1 MIQLTVKGKPSHVR
15 HLANDPEYLFAMEF
29 HDLTKQ
35 TTRIG
40 KENVAVKVT
49 TLIRP
54 EQWKQLLQMI
64 ADGGDTLSDAN
75 EIMMEG
81 KMDHLP
87 EEVYTFAPRRIM
99 YRSHSQ
105 QKQEE
110 KELEIHGKKDKGN
123 ALKIKSTVSKRV
135 EQLHTKYDGVCQKC
149 GQRCDKQVVA
159 IKKIQSKMG
168 IICPDCKNETTFVIR
183 DVKNQLQQDLIQ
195 RNLFSTKQEILSYF
209 QQFCSQFVLVSHRE
223 MDRMYWSWDKTT
235 ICRTVHVSQEGMVYK
250 VQLQQGR
257 GILPAKPNSQVTI
270 EGMLFQVHHSSTEMR
285 MDRIRALSDVQKTS
299 IREEEIQKQ
308 IRHYENKQTFSEKI
322 IVKRKENS
330 KRYEVLAGYA
340 PYQAAKKIKPRHIYV
355 TIVDVFK

>member
-15 HLANDPEYLFAMEF
+15 HLANDPEYLFAIEF
-29 HDLTKQ
+29 HDFTKQ

-40 KENVAVKVT
+40 KEIRAVKVT

-54 EQWKQLLQMI
+54 EQWAQLLQMI
-64 ADGGDTLSDAN
+64 SEGGDTLADAN

-81 KMDHLP
+81 KIDHTP
-87 EEVYTFAPRRIM
+87 KEVYTFAPLHIM
-99 YRSHSQ
+99 YRSLSQ

-110 KELEIHGKKDKGN
+110 KDKTN
-123 ALKIKSTVSKRV
+123 ALKIKSNVSKRV
-135 EQLHTKYDGVCQKC
+135 EQLHAKYDGVCQKC

-168 IICPDCKNETTFVIR
+168 VICPDCKNETTFVIR
-183 DVKNQLQQDLIQ
+183 DVKNQLQQDLLQ
-195 RNLFSTKQEILSYF
+195 RKLFSTKQEILSYF
-209 QQFCSQFVLVSHRE
+209 QQFCSQFVLVSHEE
-223 MDRMYWSWDKTT
+223 MNRMYWAWDKTT

-270 EGMLFQVHHSSTEMR
+270 EGTTFQVHHPLTEMR
-285 MDRIRALSDVQKTS
+285 MNRIRALSDLQKAS
-299 IREEEIQKQ
+299 IREKEIQEQ
-308 IRHYENKQTFSEKI
+308 IRYYEDKKTFSEKI

-330 KRYEVLAGYA
+330 KKYEVLAGYA
-340 PYQAAKKIKPRHIYV
+340 SYQAAKKIKPRHIYV
-355 TIVDVFK
+355 KVVEVFK

>member
-1 MIQLTVKGKPSHVR
+1 MIQLTVKGKPSQVR

-87 EEVYTFAPRRIM
+87 EEVYTFAPKRIM

-105 QKQEE
+105 QRQEE
-110 KELEIHGKKDKGN
+110 KDK
-123 ALKIKSTVSKRV
+123 ALQNQLTVSKRV
-135 EQLHTKYDGVCQKC
+135 VQLHAKYDGVCQKC
-149 GQRCDKQVVA
+149 GQRCDKKVVT

-168 IICPDCKNETTFVIR
+168 IICPDCKNETVFSVR
-183 DVKNQLQQDLIQ
+183 NVKSQLQEELLQ
-195 RNLFSTKQEILSYF
+195 RNLFLTKQEIVSYF
-209 QQFCSQFVLVSHRE
+209 QQFCSQFVLANHQTR
-223 MDRMYWSWDKTT
+223 DRIYWTWDKTVL
-235 ICRTVHVSQEGMVYK
+235 CRTVHVSQEGTVYK
-250 VQLQQGR
+250 VQLQQGK
-257 GILPAKPNSQVTI
+257 GILPEKPKPQVTI
-270 EGMLFQVHHSSTEMR
+270 EGITYQIYHL
-285 MDRIRALSDVQKTS
+285 DRSRALSDVQKAS
-299 IREEEIQKQ
+299 IKEEDIQEQ
-308 IRHYENKQTFSEKI
+308 VRYYENKKTFSEKI
-322 IVKRKENS
+322 IVKRKENA
-330 KRYEVLAGYA
+330 KRYEVLSGYTS
-340 PYQAAKKIKPRHIYV
+340 YQAAKKIKPRHIDV
-355 TIVDVFK
+355 TVVK